1 MSHSTFCRQ
10 PACLPNATLTL
21 RAWCGLHGIRK
32 TLLTLVMALLTG
44 ALCGI
49 STTALAVGAD
59 PAKVLRLYFPAAEDG
74 FDPAAFASLYSNIV
88 SEAIF
93 ERLLTYDYLARPARL
108 APMAAQELPTI
119 SADGLTYT
127 FQLRRGIYF
136 TPDPAFRGQPRELVA
151 EDFIYSF
158 KRFMDPAL
166 RSPWQFILED
176 KIVGLDELAA
186 AARQSGRFDYDRPI
200 AGLSAPDRYTLRIQL
215 KTADPNFSYIMAHTP
230 FGALAREVVETYG
243 KEIIA
248 HPVGTGAYQLKE
260 WKRRNRIVLTANPG
274 YRGFIWQFQPSADE
288 YAKDQALIQHMQG
301 KSMPQIGRVE
311 ISIIEEPQSVWL
323 AFKSGQLDVVN
334 VPQQFI
340 GEALQNNQLS
350 PAFRQQGVQLQRA
363 TDPEITYTFF
373 NMQDPVVGGFSKEKI
388 ALRRA
393 IAMAYDLN
401 EEIRVI
407 RQGQAVRAQM
417 PIPAGVVGHDPTY
430 RSSLPF
436 DPALANALLDR
447 YGYRRGADGWRSLPD
462 GSALSLHLQGVASGA
477 ARPFDELW
485 KKSLDRIGIRAE
497 FPKSNFADNLK
508 AAKSCK
514 IQMMGSAWTADYPD
528 GDNFMQNFYGPNL
541 GQSNNGCYQSPAFD
555 ALYQAAQKLP
565 DGEPRNELFRHMSRQ
580 LEADTAIILH
590 LTRQRTQLIRP
601 WLLGYKKHPIL
612 HAEWMYLDI
621 EAQP

>member
-1 MSHSTFCRQ
+1 MKQ
-10 PACLPNATLTL
+10 PGRHLLP
-21 RAWCGLHGIRK
+21 
-32 TLLTLVMALLTG
+32 LLAVALLLTG
-44 ALCGI
+44 VHSNPSAA
-49 STTALAVGAD
+49 STAQHRAD
-59 PAKVLRLYFPAAEDG
+59 PNKVLHLYFPAAEDG

-108 APMAAQELPTI
+108 APMAAEALPEI
-119 SADGLTYT
+119 SADGLSYT
-127 FQLRRGIYF
+127 FHLKRGVHF
-136 TPDPAFRGQPRELVA
+136 TPDPAFKGKPRELVA

-166 RSPWQFILED
+166 RSPWQFMLEN

-186 AARQSGRFDYDRPI
+186 EAQKSGRFDYDRPI
-200 AGLSAPDRYTLRIQL
+200 AGLRAPDRHTLRIQL
-215 KTADPNFSYIMAHTP
+215 KAADPNFSYIMAHTP

-243 KEIIA
+243 KELIA
-248 HPVGTGAYQLKE
+248 HPVGSGAYQLKE
-260 WKRRNRIVLTANPG
+260 WKRRNRIVLEANPG
-274 YRGFIWQFQPSADE
+274 YRGFTWQFKGSGQSESAAED
-288 YAKDQALIQHMQG
+288 AAIIQRMQG
-301 KSMPQIGRVE
+301 KPMPQIGRVE

-340 GEALQNNQLS
+340 REALENNELS
-350 PAFRQQGVQLQRA
+350 SEFRQQGVQLQRA

-373 NMQDPVVGGFSKEKI
+373 NMRDPLIGGFSKEKI

-393 IAMAYDLN
+393 IAMAYDVD

-407 RQGQAVRAQM
+407 RQGQAIRAQM
-417 PIPAGVVGHDPTY
+417 AIPPGVVGHDPAY
-430 RSSLPF
+430 RSSIPF

-447 YGYRRGADGWRSLPD
+447 YGYRRGADGWRTLPD
-462 GSALSLHLQGVASGA
+462 GSALTLHIQGDTSGA

-485 KKSLDRIGIRAE
+485 KKSLDRIGIRVE

-514 IQMMGSAWTADYPD
+514 LQMMGAAWTADYPD
-528 GDNFMQNFYGPNL
+528 GDNFMQNFYGPNI

-555 ALYQAAQKLP
+555 RYYEQASKLP
-565 DGEPRNELFRHMSRQ
+565 DSAARNTLFAQMNRQ
-580 LEADTAIILH
+580 LEADTAISLH
-590 LTRQRTQLIRP
+590 VTRRRTQLIRP
-601 WLLGYKKHPIL
+601 WLIGYKKHPIL
-612 HAEWMYLDI
+612 HAEWLYYDL
-621 EAQP
+621 EAPPSR

>member
-1 MSHSTFCRQ
+1 MAHDTFGQASSLATCGRTSGKYIRQ
-10 PACLPNATLTL
+10 FMLCAGLLLLALCCNTVNATP
-21 RAWCGLHGIRK
+21 
-32 TLLTLVMALLTG
+32 V
-44 ALCGI
+44 
-49 STTALAVGAD
+49 TASDPAATHGAD
-59 PAKVLRLYFPAAEDG
+59 PNKVLRLYFPAAEDG

-108 APMAAQELPTI
+108 APMVAEALPEI

-127 FQLRRGIYF
+127 FRLKRGIHF
-136 TPDPAFRGQPRELVA
+136 TPDPAFKGQPRELVA

-166 RSPWQFILED
+166 RSPWQFMLEN

-186 AARQSGRFDYDRPI
+186 EAQKTGRFDYDQPI
-200 AGLSAPDRYTLRIQL
+200 AGLHASDRHTLRIQL
-215 KTADPNFSYIMAHTP
+215 KTPDPNFSYIMAHTP

-243 KEIIA
+243 KELIA

-260 WKRRNRIVLTANPG
+260 WKRRNRIVLTANPA
-274 YRGFIWQFQPSADE
+274 YRGFIWQFDGTSEDA
-288 YAKDQALIQHMQG
+288 AIIRAMQG
-301 KSMPQIGRVE
+301 KRMPQIGRVE

-340 GEALQNNQLS
+340 AEALTNDTLS
-350 PAFRQQGVQLQRA
+350 AEFRQQGVQLQRA

-373 NMQDPVVGGFSKEKI
+373 NMQDPVIGGFSKEKI

-417 PIPAGVVGHDPTY
+417 AIPPGVVGHDPDY
-430 RSSLPF
+430 RSSIPF
-436 DPALANALLDR
+436 DPPLANALLDR
-447 YGYRRGADGWRSLPD
+447 YGYQRGADGWRRLPD
-462 GSALSLHLQGVASGA
+462 GSALSLHIQGIASGA
-477 ARPFDELW
+477 TRPFDELW
-485 KKSLDRIGIRAE
+485 KKSLDRIGIRVE

-514 IQMMGSAWTADYPD
+514 LQMMGSAWTADYPD
-528 GDNFMQNFYGPNL
+528 GDNFMQNFYGPNI
-541 GQSNNGCYQSPAFD
+541 GQSNNGCYQSADFD
-555 ALYQAAQKLP
+555 RYYEQASKLP
-565 DGEPRNELFRHMSRQ
+565 DSPERNQLFAQMNRQ
-580 LEADTAIILH
+580 LEADTAIALH
-590 LTRQRTQLIRP
+590 LTRRRTQLIRP
-601 WLLGYKKHPIL
+601 WLIGYKKHPIL

-621 EAQP
+621 QPKQ